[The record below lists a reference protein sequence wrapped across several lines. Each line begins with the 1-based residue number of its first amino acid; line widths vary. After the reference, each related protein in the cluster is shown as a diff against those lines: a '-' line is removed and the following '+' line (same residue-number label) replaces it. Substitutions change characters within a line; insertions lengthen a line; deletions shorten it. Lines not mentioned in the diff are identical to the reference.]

1 MAGLLSGLA
10 KFGLSDLENAKIF
23 EEDKTE
29 KQAGKDPEKAQEVV
43 VREQDYLFDKTYD
56 CPVCSKKITAK
67 TIRTAKLK
75 LQSTDWDL
83 RAIYEGVD
91 IHKYDA
97 VVCQNCG
104 YSVLAKYFGP
114 LLSSQIKQVKES
126 ICAKIKLPKTSE
138 EYYTYEE
145 ALERYK
151 LALVCTIVKHGKSS
165 EKAYICLKSAWVL
178 RGYRAELEK
187 SGTTKEVKDT
197 ILNLKKQEEEY
208 LQNALEGLVN
218 AKMTES
224 FPICGLD
231 QHSLDFLLAELYF
244 HFHDYTM
251 ASKLVSTLL
260 ITPGVNK
267 RIKEKSR
274 DLKENII
281 EAMKQEKEE

>member
-23 EEDKTE
+23 EEDKAE
-29 KQAGKDPEKAQEVV
+29 KQIASDSAQAQEAVL
-43 VREQDYLFDKTYD
+43 REQDFLFDKTYD
-56 CPVCSKKITAK
+56 CPICSKKITAK
-67 TIRTAKLK
+67 TVRTAKLK

-97 VVCQNCG
+97 VVCLNCG
-104 YSVLAKYFGP
+104 YSVLSKYFGP
-114 LLSSQIKQVKES
+114 LLSSQIKQVKEN
-126 ICAKIKLPKTSE
+126 ICAKIKLPKTDGEFYS
-138 EYYTYEE
+138 YEE

-151 LALVCTIVKHGKSS
+151 LALVCTIVKRGKSS

-178 RGYRAELEK
+178 RGYRTELEK
-187 SGTTKEVKDT
+187 GEATKETKDK
-197 ILNLKKQEEEY
+197 IEDLRKQEEEY

-231 QHSLDFLLAELYF
+231 QNTLEFLLAELYF
-244 HFHDYTM
+244 HFRDYTM
-251 ASKLVSTLL
+251 ASKIVSTLL
-260 ITPGVNK
+260 ITAGVNK
-267 RIKEKSR
+267 RIKEKAR
-274 DLKENII
+274 ELKEEII
-281 EAMKQEKEE
+281 RAMKQEKEE